1 MVFLSSMLS
10 AFVASTWYDSGMI
23 YAFIIGFCAE
33 IIYLSYTY
41 NLIKKSEAR
50 LRDKYNAIINTYK
63 DREVLYEQQKMQNEK
78 SINAL
83 KKKNEEKENL
93 LEYEKQ
99 KALKTEE
106 PSPAASLPPQP
117 KKKSY

>member
-10 AFVASTWYDSGMI
+10 AFIASTWYDSGMI
-23 YAFIIGFCAE
+23 YAFIIGFFAE

-41 NLIKKSEAR
+41 NLIKKSEAK
-50 LRDKYNAIINTYK
+50 LRDKYNAIINSYK
-63 DREVLYEQQKMQNEK
+63 EREILYEQQKAQNEK
-78 SINAL
+78 SITAL

-99 KALKTEE
+99 KTIQTQSQQDP
-106 PSPAASLPPQP
+106 PSPPEP
-117 KKKSY
+117 KKKTF